1 MISSWTKKK
10 EKRRQ
15 FRGKDFATIFND
27 DQLSPG
33 KLGQGKKR
41 GREQGRRR
49 KSNDRMGE
57 SFVSTNTGATCSRAN
72 RWPRHC
78 KTPDEITSAGL
89 ECEIDE
95 SITSPSSS
103 SHPSIF
109 SQLFLAKCASTT
121 LPFLKRL
128 SIDSSFLNVARSTK
142 RGCAHF
148 PTTS

>member
-1 MISSWTKKK
+1 MQSSNFRELKFLISSWTKKK
-10 EKRRQ
+10 KRKKAEKRRQ

-78 KTPDEITSAGL
+78 KIPDEITSAGL

-121 LPFLKRL
+121 LPFR
-128 SIDSSFLNVARSTK
+128 I
-142 RGCAHF
+142 
-148 PTTS
+148 